1 MGFRYTQF
9 TSVGSQRTL
18 NEDAIDI
25 IEVEGGI
32 LFLLCDGMGSNN
44 GSELPS
50 ELAIKSIKSFF
61 CSYSDDD
68 YLDRLKTAIAET
80 NDFIYNRIDGK
91 SVDNKPAT
99 TIEALYL
106 KSNIAYIAHVG
117 DSRIYHQKNGQLK
130 QLTKDHS
137 LVQKLVDEG
146 FLTMLEAETHPERN
160 VVIKA
165 IGEKGIIESDLIKIK
180 LNEYDDNKFF
190 ICSDGVTSLISNEE
204 ISQLLRESDW
214 ITIKSSLLNII
225 RSRGA
230 KDDFSF
236 IYIENAR

>member
-1 MGFRYTQF
+1 MGFRYTHF

-32 LFLLCDGMGSNN
+32 LFLLCDGMGGKH

-50 ELAIKSIKSFF
+50 QLAIKSIKSFF

-68 YLDRLKTAIAET
+68 YLDRLKTAISET
-80 NDFIYNRIDGK
+80 NDFIYNRTNRSKGDT
-91 SVDNKPAT
+91 KPAT
-99 TIEALYL
+99 TIELLFL

-117 DSRIYHQKNGQLK
+117 DSRIYHQKNGQLR

-146 FLTMLEAETHPERN
+146 FLTMIEAEMHPEKN

-165 IGEKGIIESDLIKIK
+165 IGEKGIIEADLFKLK

-190 ICSDGVTSLISNEE
+190 ICSDGVTSLLSNEE
-204 ISQLLRESDW
+204 ISHLLRNSDW
-214 ITIKSSLLNII
+214 NKIKSELPNII

-230 KDDFSF
+230 SDDFSF
-236 IYIENAR
+236 IFIENIK

>member
-25 IEVEGGI
+25 IEVDGGI
-32 LFLLCDGMGSNN
+32 LFLLCDGMGGKN

-50 ELAIKSIKSFF
+50 HLAIKSIKSFF
-61 CSYSDDD
+61 CAYSDDD

-80 NDFIYNRIDGK
+80 NDFIYNRTNGNAGDTK
-91 SVDNKPAT
+91 SAT
-99 TIEALYL
+99 TIESLFL

-117 DSRIYHQKNGQLK
+117 DSRIYHQKNGQIR
-130 QLTKDHS
+130 QVTKDHS

-146 FLTMLEAETHPERN
+146 FLTMIEAEMHPEKN

-165 IGEKGIIESDLIKIK
+165 IGEKGIIEADL
-180 LNEYDDNKFF
+180 F
-190 ICSDGVTSLISNEE
+190 
-204 ISQLLRESDW
+204 
-214 ITIKSSLLNII
+214 
-225 RSRGA
+225 
-230 KDDFSF
+230 
-236 IYIENAR
+236 